1 MDNHLMIQPNEELL
15 SKEITLS
22 TGAKQIDNI
31 SDTKTKS
38 DIAAATYIMA
48 GLVLDVETI
57 QRILGREIIE
67 VMKES
72 VTYQEILLK
81 GIAEGEEGT
90 KRVIV
95 LNMLRSNV
103 CSITQIAQ
111 FTGLSLEEIE
121 RLASIR

>member
-1 MDNHLMIQPNEELL
+1 MIQPNEELL

-67 VMKES
+67 VMKET

-90 KRVIV
+90 KRAIV